1 MSIRNF
7 RDETVEVSGLD
18 FSSERICR
26 RKRKHCAARKCG
38 KVFFDGEYPVG
49 LKRAY
54 RFFGARM
61 AKSGRFGKY
70 GDLKRKEQIRSTRV
84 SRSEQGKILFTSAA
98 AAREIRP
105 GKRPK
110 K

>member
-1 MSIRNF
+1 
-7 RDETVEVSGLD
+7 
-18 FSSERICR
+18 
-26 RKRKHCAARKCG
+26 
-38 KVFFDGEYPVG
+38 
-49 LKRAY
+49 
-54 RFFGARM
+54 M